1 MEKEKFV
8 DGILEAME
16 SELSPAALQKLEAV
30 LVTRL
35 QDIRL
40 EAESRELVV
49 SDRHWERVLRTW
61 LATKRLENCSPGTL
75 ANYGRCIRMMLE
87 RLNRRLRDITTNDL
101 RYYLATY
108 QDERQVGLS
117 YMETMRHM
125 ITSFFGWLTD
135 EGYIDRDPSRRLRR
149 IKVPEV
155 IKKPYSAAE
164 LEALKRHAGS
174 QRDLA
179 LLEIMY
185 STGAR
190 IGEIVALDRSQIN
203 LTGRDAVIYG
213 QKGKKERYVYLTE
226 SCCYHLKRY
235 LDSRT
240 DDNPALFVGSR
251 APFRRLTKSA
261 VQAMLR
267 KLGAVTGVDHVHP
280 HRFRRTLATD
290 ALERGVPIEQVQEI
304 LGHSKI
310 ETTRIYCTVTEEAVR
325 SSFRRFI
332 A

>member
-1 MEKEKFV
+1 M
-8 DGILEAME
+8 DGILDVMAP
-16 SELSPAALQKLEAV
+16 ELSPEALQKLEAV

-35 QDIRL
+35 RDVRL

-61 LATKRLENCSPGTL
+61 LATKRLENCSEGTL
-75 ANYGRCIRMMLE
+75 ANYGRAIRMMLE

-101 RYYLATY
+101 RYYMATY

-125 ITSFFGWLTD
+125 ISSFFGWLTD
-135 EGYIDRDPSRRLRR
+135 EGYIDRNPSRRLRR

-155 IKKPYSAAE
+155 IKKPYTAAE
-164 LEALKRHAGS
+164 LEALKRHAAS

-203 LTGRDAVIYG
+203 LQGRDVVIYG

-226 SCCYHLKRY
+226 SCCYHLRRY
-235 LDSRT
+235 LDTRM

-251 APFRRLTKSA
+251 APCRRLTKSA

-267 KLGAVTGVDHVHP
+267 KLGAVTGVSNVHP

-310 ETTRIYCTVTEEAVR
+310 ETTRIYCTVTEGAVR
-325 SSFRRFI
+325 ASFRRFI

>member
-1 MEKEKFV
+1 MDKGMFV
-8 DGILEAME
+8 DGVLEAMAPDLPLE
-16 SELSPAALQKLEAV
+16 ALQKLEAV

-35 QDIRL
+35 RDVRL

-75 ANYGRCIRMMLE
+75 ANYGRTIRMLLE
-87 RLNRRLRDITTNDL
+87 RLNRRLRDITTGDL
-101 RYYLATY
+101 RCYLATY
-108 QDERQVGLS
+108 QTERQVGLS

-125 ITSFFGWLTD
+125 ISSFFGWLTA

-164 LEALKRHAGS
+164 LEALKRHAAN

-203 LTGRDAVIYG
+203 LVGRDVVIYG

-226 SCCYHLKRY
+226 SCCYHLRRY
-235 LDSRT
+235 LDSRA

-251 APFRRLTKSA
+251 APCRRLTKSA

-267 KLGAVTGVDHVHP
+267 KLGAVAGVDHVHP

-310 ETTRIYCTVTEEAVR
+310 ETTRIYCTVTEESVR

>member
-1 MEKEKFV
+1 MEKERFV
-8 DGILEAME
+8 DGILEEMAANLQPE
-16 SELSPAALQKLEAV
+16 SLQKLEAV
-30 LVTRL
+30 LFSRL
-35 QDIRL
+35 RDVRL
-40 EAESRELVV
+40 EEESREIVV

-61 LATKRLENCSPGTL
+61 LATKRLENCSEGTL
-75 ANYGRCIRMMLE
+75 ENYGRCIKMMLE
-87 RLNRRLRDITTNDL
+87 RLDRKLRDITTNDL
-101 RYYLATY
+101 RFYLSTY
-108 QDERQVGLS
+108 QVERKVGLS

-125 ITSFFGWLTD
+125 ISSFFGWLTD
-135 EGYIDRDPSRRLRR
+135 EGYIDRDPSRRLRK

-164 LEALKRHAGS
+164 MEALKRHAES

-190 IGEIVALDRSQIN
+190 IGEIVALNRDQIN
-203 LTGRDAVIYG
+203 LRGRDVVIYG

-226 SCCYHLKRY
+226 SCCYHLRRY
-235 LDSRT
+235 LDCRT
-240 DDNPALFVGSR
+240 DDNPAIFVGIR
-251 APFRRLTKSA
+251 APYRRLTKSA

>member
-1 MEKEKFV
+1 MDKERFV
-8 DGILEAME
+8 DTVLEAMAPDLPPE
-16 SELSPAALQKLEAV
+16 TMQKLEAV

-35 QDIRL
+35 RDIRL

-49 SDRHWERVLRTW
+49 SERHWERVLRTW

-75 ANYGRCIRMMLE
+75 ANYGRAIRMLLE
-87 RLNRRLRDITTNDL
+87 RLNRRLRDITTGDL
-101 RYYLATY
+101 RCYLATY
-108 QDERQVGLS
+108 QTERQVGLS

-125 ITSFFGWLTD
+125 ISSFFGWLTD
-135 EGYIDRDPSRRLRR
+135 EGYIDRDPSRRLRK

-164 LEALKRHAGS
+164 LEALKRHAAN

-203 LTGRDAVIYG
+203 LQGKDAIIYG

-226 SCCYHLKRY
+226 SCCYHLRRY

-240 DDNPALFVGSR
+240 DNEPALFVGSK
-251 APFRRLTKSA
+251 ATCRRLTKSA

-267 KLGAVTGVDHVHP
+267 KLGTVAGVDHVHP

-304 LGHSKI
+304 LGHAKI
-310 ETTRIYCTVTEEAVR
+310 ETTRIYCTVSEGSVR
-325 SSFRRFI
+325 ASFRRFI

>member
-8 DGILEAME
+8 DGILEAMAPDLPPE
-16 SELSPAALQKLEAV
+16 VLQKLEAV

-75 ANYGRCIRMMLE
+75 ANYGRCIRMMLD
-87 RLNRRLRDITTNDL
+87 RLNRRLRDITTGDL
-101 RYYLATY
+101 RCYLAMY
-108 QDERQVGLS
+108 QAERQVGLS

-125 ITSFFGWLTD
+125 ISSFFGWLTD

-155 IKKPYSAAE
+155 IKKPYTAAE

-190 IGEIVALDRSQIN
+190 IGEIVALNREQIN
-203 LTGRDAVIYG
+203 LQGRDVVIYG
-213 QKGKKERYVYLTE
+213 QKRKKERYVYLTE
-226 SCCYHLKRY
+226 SCCYHLRRY

-251 APFRRLTKSA
+251 TPCRRLTKSA

-267 KLGAVTGVDHVHP
+267 KLGAATGVPNVHP
-280 HRFRRTLATD
+280 HRFRRTLATY

-304 LGHSKI
+304 LGHAKI
-310 ETTRIYCTVTEEAVR
+310 ETTRIYCTVNEGSVR
-325 SSFRRFI
+325 ASFRRFI

>member
-8 DGILEAME
+8 DGILEAMAPDLAPE
-16 SELSPAALQKLEAV
+16 ELQKLEAV
-30 LVTRL
+30 LVIRL
-35 QDIRL
+35 QNIRL

-75 ANYGRCIRMMLE
+75 ANYGRCIRMMLD
-87 RLNRRLRDITTNDL
+87 RLNRRLRDITTGDL
-101 RYYLATY
+101 RCYLAMY
-108 QDERQVGLS
+108 QAERQVGLS

-125 ITSFFGWLTD
+125 ISSFFGWLTD
-135 EGYIDRDPSRRLRR
+135 EGYIDRDPSRRLRK

-190 IGEIVALDRSQIN
+190 IGEIVALDRCQIN
-203 LTGRDAVIYG
+203 LTGKDVIIYG

-226 SCCYHLKRY
+226 SCCYHLRRY

-240 DDNPALFVGSR
+240 DDSPALFVGSR
-251 APFRRLTKSA
+251 APCRRLTKSA

>member
-1 MEKEKFV
+1 MDKERFV
-8 DGILEAME
+8 DGILETMAP
-16 SELSPAALQKLEAV
+16 ELSPEALQKLESV

-35 QDIRL
+35 RDVRL
-40 EAESRELVV
+40 ESESRDLVV

-61 LATKRLENCSPGTL
+61 LATKRLENCSHGTL
-75 ANYGRCIRMMLE
+75 ANYGRCIKMMLE
-87 RLNRRLRDITTNDL
+87 RLNRRLQDITTGDL
-101 RYYLATY
+101 RCYLAMY
-108 QDERQVGLS
+108 QAERQVGLS

-125 ITSFFGWLTD
+125 ISSFFGWLTD

-155 IKKPYSAAE
+155 IKKPYTAAE

-190 IGEIVALDRSQIN
+190 IGEIVALNRDQIN
-203 LTGRDAVIYG
+203 LADRDVVIYG

-226 SCCYHLKRY
+226 SCCYHLRRY

-251 APFRRLTKSA
+251 APCRRLTKSA

-267 KLGAVTGVDHVHP
+267 KLGAATGVPNVHP

-310 ETTRIYCTVTEEAVR
+310 ETTRIYCTVTEESVR

>member
-61 LATKRLENCSPGTL
+61 LATKRLENCSEGTL
-75 ANYGRCIRMMLE
+75 ANYGRAIRMMLE
-87 RLNRRLRDITTNDL
+87 RLNRRLRDITANDL
-101 RYYLATY
+101 RYYLAVY
-108 QDERQVGLS
+108 QEERQVSLG

-125 ITSFFGWLTD
+125 ISSFFGWLTD

-149 IKVPEV
+149 IKVPET
-155 IKKPYSAAE
+155 IKKPYTAAE
-164 LEALKRHAGS
+164 LEALKRHARS

-190 IGEIVALDRSQIN
+190 IGEIVALDRNQIN
-203 LTGRDAVIYG
+203 LSGQDAIIYG

-226 SCCYHLKRY
+226 SCCYHLRRY
-235 LDSRT
+235 LDSRE
-240 DDNPALFVGSR
+240 DDNPALFVGAR
-251 APFRRLTKSA
+251 APRRRLTKSA

-304 LGHSKI
+304 LGHAKI
-310 ETTRIYCTVTEEAVR
+310 ETTRIYCTVNEGNVR
-325 SSFRRFI
+325 ASFRRFI

>member
-1 MEKEKFV
+1 MDKEMFV
-8 DGILEAME
+8 DGVLEAMAP
-16 SELSPAALQKLEAV
+16 ELSPEALQKLEAV

-35 QDIRL
+35 RDVRL

-49 SDRHWERVLRTW
+49 ADRHWEKVLRTW
-61 LATKRLENCSPGTL
+61 LATKRLENCSLGTL
-75 ANYGRCIRMMLE
+75 ANYGRAIRMLLE
-87 RLNRRLRDITTNDL
+87 RLNRRLKDITTGDL
-101 RYYLATY
+101 RCYLATY
-108 QDERQVGLS
+108 QAERQVGLS
-117 YMETMRHM
+117 YMETMRHT
-125 ITSFFGWLTD
+125 ISSFFGWLTD

-155 IKKPYSAAE
+155 IKKPYTAAE

-203 LTGRDAVIYG
+203 LTGKDVVIYG

-226 SCCYHLKRY
+226 SCCYHLRRY
-235 LDSRT
+235 LDSRM

-251 APFRRLTKSA
+251 APCRRLTKSA

-310 ETTRIYCTVTEEAVR
+310 ETTRIYCTVTEESVR

>member
-1 MEKEKFV
+1 MDKEQFV
-8 DGILEAME
+8 DSVLEAMAP
-16 SELSPAALQKLEAV
+16 ELSPAALQKLEAV

-35 QDIRL
+35 RDVRL
-40 EAESRELVV
+40 EAESRDLVV
-49 SDRHWERVLRTW
+49 SDRHWEKVLRTW
-61 LATKRLENCSPGTL
+61 LATKRLENCSTGTL
-75 ANYGRCIRMMLE
+75 ANYGRAIRMMLE
-87 RLNRRLRDITTNDL
+87 RLNRRLRDITTGDL
-101 RYYLATY
+101 RCYLAMY
-108 QDERQVGLS
+108 QAERQVGLS

-125 ITSFFGWLTD
+125 ISSFFSWLTD
-135 EGYIDRDPSRRLRR
+135 EGYIDRDPSRRLRK

-164 LEALKRHAGS
+164 MEALKRHAAS

-190 IGEIVALDRSQIN
+190 IGEIVALNRDQIN
-203 LTGRDAVIYG
+203 LAGRDAIIYG

-226 SCCYHLKRY
+226 SCCYHLRRY
-235 LDSRT
+235 LDGRT

-251 APFRRLTKSA
+251 TPCRRLTKSA

>member
-8 DGILEAME
+8 DGVLEAMAP
-16 SELSPAALQKLEAV
+16 ELPPEALQKLEAV

-35 QDIRL
+35 RDIRL
-40 EAESRELVV
+40 ETESRELVV

-61 LATKRLENCSPGTL
+61 LATKRLENCSEGTL
-75 ANYGRCIRMMLE
+75 ANYGRAIRMMLE

-101 RYYLATY
+101 RCYLATY
-108 QDERQVGLS
+108 QAERQVSLG

-125 ITSFFGWLTD
+125 ISSFFGWLTD

-155 IKKPYSAAE
+155 IKKPYTAAE
-164 LEALKRHAGS
+164 MEALKRHAAS

-190 IGEIVALDRSQIN
+190 IGEIVALNRDQIN
-203 LTGRDAVIYG
+203 LTGKDVIIYG

-226 SCCYHLKRY
+226 SCCYHLRRY
-235 LDSRT
+235 LDSRM

-251 APFRRLTKSA
+251 APCRRLTKSA

-267 KLGAVTGVDHVHP
+267 KLGAAAGVDHVHP

>member
-1 MEKEKFV
+1 MDKEMFV
-8 DGILEAME
+8 DGVLEAMAP
-16 SELSPAALQKLEAV
+16 ELSPAALQKLEAV

-35 QDIRL
+35 RDIRL

-49 SDRHWERVLRTW
+49 SERHWERVLRTW
-61 LATKRLENCSPGTL
+61 LATKRLENCSLGTL
-75 ANYGRCIRMMLE
+75 ANYGRAIKMMLE
-87 RLNRRLRDITTNDL
+87 RLNRRLRDITTSDL
-101 RYYLATY
+101 RCYLATY
-108 QDERQVGLS
+108 QVERQVGLS
-117 YMETMRHM
+117 YTETMRHV
-125 ITSFFGWLTD
+125 ISSFFGWLTD

-164 LEALKRHAGS
+164 LEALKRHAAN
-174 QRDLA
+174 QPDLA

-203 LTGRDAVIYG
+203 LQGKDAIIYG
-213 QKGKKERYVYLTE
+213 QKGKKERYAYLTE
-226 SCCYHLKRY
+226 SCCYHLRRY
-235 LDSRT
+235 LDSRA
-240 DDNPALFVGSR
+240 DNEPALFVGSK
-251 APFRRLTKSA
+251 APCRRLTKSA

-310 ETTRIYCTVTEEAVR
+310 ETTRIYCTVTEESVR

>member
-8 DGILEAME
+8 DGILEAMAP
-16 SELSPAALQKLEAV
+16 ELSPAALRKLEAV
-30 LVTRL
+30 LVTHL

-40 EAESRELVV
+40 EVECREIVV

-61 LATKRLENCSPGTL
+61 LATKRLENCSEGTL
-75 ANYGRCIRMMLE
+75 ANYGRAIRIMLE
-87 RLNRRLRDITTNDL
+87 RLNRRLRNITTSDL
-101 RYYLATY
+101 RCYLATY
-108 QDERQVGLS
+108 QAERQVSLG

-125 ITSFFGWLTD
+125 ISSFFGWLTD

-164 LEALKRHAGS
+164 MEALKRHAAN

-190 IGEIVALDRSQIN
+190 IGEIVALNRDQIN
-203 LTGRDAVIYG
+203 LVGRDVVIYG

-226 SCCYHLKRY
+226 SCCYHLRRY
-235 LDSRT
+235 LDSRQ

-251 APFRRLTKSA
+251 APCRRLTKSA